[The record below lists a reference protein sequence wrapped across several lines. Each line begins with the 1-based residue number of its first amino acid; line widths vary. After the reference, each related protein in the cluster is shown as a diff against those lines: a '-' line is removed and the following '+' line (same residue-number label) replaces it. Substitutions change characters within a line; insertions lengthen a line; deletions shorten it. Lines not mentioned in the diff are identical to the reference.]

1 MVEVFILLGLMLVNG
16 IFVMGEI
23 ALVSARKSK
32 LELLSNKGSLRARAA
47 LKLMENPEVFLST
60 AQIVISL
67 VTILTGLYS
76 GEKFSVHLEPYIE
89 KIAWLKPY
97 AVSVSTAIIVII
109 VTFLTIIIGEL
120 LPKRIGL
127 IRAEKIAMVAAQPM
141 LLISRIA
148 FPIVWLLNWI
158 TRFFFKLFNI
168 KAAKESAVT
177 EEEIKDMIKEGTQ
190 HGDIDEAEQQI
201 IERVFHLGDRNIT
214 SLMTHRSDIV
224 WMEWSG
230 NMAELQNKAQSS
242 AHSVYPLCEGNIDNI
257 KGIIQLKDVIL
268 AEKNTPVASY
278 LRPAVFVP
286 DNNSPYQVME
296 KFKQTKI
303 HSAFIVDE
311 YGTMQGMITLNDILE
326 ALVGDIP
333 EHGDDDYEMIQR
345 KDGSYLVDAQLPFY
359 DFLAKFNKESWAEDD
374 QEYDTMGG
382 FIIHH
387 LQRIPATADIF
398 KWRGFTFE
406 IIDMDSARIDKI
418 LVTMDKKLKE
428 EIEAES

>member
-1 MVEVFILLGLMLVNG
+1 MAEVFILLGLMLVNG

-32 LELLSNKGSLRARAA
+32 LELLAGKGSLRARAA

-76 GEKFSVHLEPYIE
+76 GEKFSANLQPIIA

-97 AVSVSTAIIVII
+97 AASVSTAIIVII

-148 FPIVWLLNWI
+148 FPIVWLLNSI
-158 TRFFFKLFNI
+158 TRLFFRLFNI
-168 KAAKESAVT
+168 QPAKESAVT
-177 EEEIKDMIKEGTQ
+177 EEEIKDMIKEGTE
-190 HGDIDEAEQQI
+190 HGDIDQAEQQI

-214 SLMTHRSDIV
+214 SLMTHRSDII

-230 NMAELQNKAQSS
+230 TMADLQNKAQNN
-242 AHSVYPLCEGNIDNI
+242 AHSIYPLCDGNIDNI

-268 AEKNTPVASY
+268 AEKDTPVASY

-333 EHGDDDYEMIQR
+333 EHGDDDYEITQR

-359 DFLAKFNKESWAEDD
+359 DFLAKFNKESWMEED

-387 LQRIPATADIF
+387 LERIPSPADTF
-398 KWRGFTFE
+398 EWRGFTFE
-406 IIDMDSARIDKI
+406 IIDMDGARIDKI
-418 LVTMDKKLKE
+418 LVTMDEKLKE
-428 EIEAES
+428 ELETE

>member
-23 ALVSARKSK
+23 ALVSARKTK
-32 LELLSNKGSLRARAA
+32 LELLANKGSLRARAA

-67 VTILTGLYS
+67 VTIITGLYS
-76 GEKFSVHLEPYIE
+76 GEKFSAYLKPYLE
-89 KIAWLKPY
+89 KIAWLQPY
-97 AVSVSTAIIVII
+97 AASVSIAIVVII

-127 IRAEKIAMVAAQPM
+127 IRAEKIAMIAAQPM

-148 FPIVWLLNWI
+148 FPIVWLLNYV
-158 TRFFFKLFNI
+158 TRLFFKLFGI
-168 KAAKESAVT
+168 QAAKESAVT
-177 EEEIKDMIKEGTQ
+177 EEEIKDMIKEGTE
-190 HGDIDEAEQQI
+190 HGDIDQAEQQI

-214 SLMTHRSDIV
+214 SLMTHRSDII

-230 NMAELQNKAQSS
+230 SMADLQKKVQNN
-242 AHSVYPLCEGNIDNI
+242 AHSIYPLCDGNIDNI
-257 KGIIQLKDVIL
+257 KGIIQLKNVIL
-268 AEKNTPVASY
+268 AEKDTPVASY

-286 DNNSPYQVME
+286 ENNSPYQVME

-333 EHGDDDYEMIQR
+333 EHGDDDYEITQR

-359 DFLAKFNKESWAEDD
+359 NFLAKLNRESWMEGD

-387 LQRIPATADIF
+387 LQRIPAPTDTFI
-398 KWRGFTFE
+398 WRGFTFE
-406 IIDMDSARIDKI
+406 IIDMDGARIDKI
-418 LVTMDKKLKE
+418 LVTMNEKLKE
-428 EIEAES
+428 EFDAEQ